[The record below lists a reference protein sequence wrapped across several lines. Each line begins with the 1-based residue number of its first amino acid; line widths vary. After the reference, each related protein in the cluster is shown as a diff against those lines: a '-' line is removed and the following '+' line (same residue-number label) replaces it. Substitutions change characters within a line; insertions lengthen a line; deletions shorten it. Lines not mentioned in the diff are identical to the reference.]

1 MGSFPPAMHADR
13 ISERAGRRHLSSRDV
28 MVGVAFAAAALAV
41 GLVVLEGLT
50 RAVFDRNGMHY
61 GIEMWKYARQVKQR
75 SAVAAMS
82 HEHAPNRNAVLMG
95 VPVRTNSLGLRDREF
110 PSGKR
115 DGVRRVLVLGDS
127 MTLGWGTREAETY
140 PKVLE
145 QLLNRDATP
154 YEVINSGVGN
164 YNSSQEVAYFRERGR
179 LLQPDEVIL
188 GFYINDAEPTPSPN
202 ENVLARHS
210 YLYVLASG
218 GWEAL
223 MRNLG
228 AKPTLDAYYA
238 GLYDERNPGW
248 RATREAL
255 VALSR
260 LCRTEG
266 VPLRVV
272 IIPELHEPNEH
283 YPFLRV
289 HALVKGVLEHE
300 GVPVLDVLDAF
311 AGVDPQSVWVSPG
324 DAHPNARG
332 HAIIA
337 NAIYQA
343 MRRDRHEVVAAG
355 SVVTTGVH
363 HD

>member
-1 MGSFPPAMHADR
+1 M
-13 ISERAGRRHLSSRDV
+13 SSRDLLFGLAV
-28 MVGVAFAAAALAV
+28 AVGALAIALV
-41 GLVVLEGLT
+41 GLEGLT
-50 RAVFDRNGMHY
+50 RVVFNRNGMHY

-82 HEHAPNRNAVLMG
+82 HEHAPNRDAVLMG
-95 VPVRTNSLGLRDREF
+95 VPVRTNSLGLRDREYT
-110 PSGKR
+110 SGKR
-115 DGVRRVLVLGDS
+115 AGVRRLLVLGDS
-127 MTLGWGTREAETY
+127 VTFGWGTREAETY

-145 QLLNRDATP
+145 QLLNRDGTP
-154 YEVINSGVGN
+154 YEVVNAGVGN

-179 LLQPDEVIL
+179 LLQPDAVVL
-188 GFYINDAEPTPSPN
+188 GYFINDAEPTPSPN

-210 YLYVLASG
+210 YFYVLATG

-223 MRNLG
+223 MRQLG

-248 RATREAL
+248 RASREAL
-255 VALSR
+255 TALSR
-260 LCRTEG
+260 LCRSEG

-272 IIPELHEPNEH
+272 IIPELHQPNSH
-283 YPFLRV
+283 YPFLRA
-289 HALVKGVLEHE
+289 HALVRAVVERE
-300 GVPVLDVLDAF
+300 GVPVLDLLEAF
-311 AGVDPQSVWVSPG
+311 SGADPQSLWVSPG

-343 MRRDRHEVVAAG
+343 MRRDRHDVGAAG
-355 SVVTTGVH
+355 SVVTTGAH